1 MRFREYA
8 RKRLRN
14 SQFKFNYLF
23 RIHCNILRIFVV
35 AHLNKKCAKFRK

>member
-23 RIHCNILRIFVV
+23 RIHCNILRIFV
-35 AHLNKKCAKFRK
+35 AADSKKKCAKFRR